1 MTTYF
6 SEIGKSISN
15 VLTKD
20 LKLSDKIT
28 INSSTTTVPF
38 KSETLISTNTN
49 SLSNKTTIA
58 RDVIDGIKADIVL
71 DANVKTVLATLTATD
86 VILNGMKVELKTGDV
101 CKIGA
106 LKANVLEKA
115 CAQYATGGVGV
126 KCVMALPSPNEI
138 SVNVCSEI
146 LGNGTFVGLD
156 GTVTTSGQAQS
167 YGVALQNRQGDT
179 TYALAAD
186 NGLDRL
192 KFGMSS
198 KLNSDVNGAIE
209 CVVGRSSGSLAYAVG
224 LQNSNSGA
232 RAVYNSQGTVDLA
245 KELSICDGAKANVV
259 VQAHLASKTY
269 KTGVAF
275 DIKA

>member
-1 MTTYF
+1 
-6 SEIGKSISN
+6 
-15 VLTKD
+15 V
-20 LKLSDKIT
+20 
-28 INSSTTTVPF
+28 
-38 KSETLISTNTN
+38 
-49 SLSNKTTIA
+49 
-58 RDVIDGIKADIVL
+58 
-71 DANVKTVLATLTATD
+71 
-86 VILNGMKVELKTGDV
+86 
-101 CKIGA
+101 
-106 LKANVLEKA
+106 
-115 CAQYATGGVGV
+115 
-126 KCVMALPSPNEI
+126 
-138 SVNVCSEI
+138 
-146 LGNGTFVGLD
+146 D
-156 GTVTTSGQAQS
+156 GTVTTSGQVQS
-167 YGVALQNRQGDT
+167 YGVALQKCQGDT

>member
-1 MTTYF
+1 MATYF

-20 LKLSDKIT
+20 LKLVDKIT
-28 INSSTTTVPF
+28 VSQPGSST
-38 KSETLISTNTN
+38 KSETIVNTSSS
-49 SLSNKTTIA
+49 SLSNKTTIT

-71 DANVKTVLATLTATD
+71 DANNRTVLTTLTATD
-86 VILNGMKVELKTGDV
+86 IVLSGMKVELKTGNV
-101 CKIGA
+101 TEIGQ

-115 CAQYATGGVGV
+115 SLQYATGGVGV
-126 KCVMALPSPNEI
+126 KCEMALPSPNAV
-138 SVNVCSEI
+138 SVNVCSDV
-146 LGNGTFVGLD
+146 LGNGTSVGVD
-156 GTVTTSGQAQS
+156 GMLTTSGAVQS
-167 YGVALQNRQGDT
+167 YGVALQKCQGDT
-179 TYALAAD
+179 TYAVAAD

-192 KFGMSS
+192 KFGMST
-198 KLNSDVNGAIE
+198 KLSADVNGAIE

-245 KELSICDGAKANVV
+245 KEFSICDGAKANVV

-275 DIKA
+275 DIKG

>member
-1 MTTYF
+1 MATYF

-28 INSSTTTVPF
+28 INSTANGT
-38 KSETLISTNTN
+38 KSETLISTNTS
-49 SLSNKTTIA
+49 SLSNKTTIS
-58 RDVIDGIKADIVL
+58 RDVVDGIKADIVL

-126 KCVMALPSPNEI
+126 KCEMALPSPNAI
-138 SVNVCSEI
+138 SMNVCSDI
-146 LGNGTFVGLD
+146 LGNGTVVGLD
-156 GTVTTSGQAQS
+156 GTVTSSGQVQS
-167 YGVALQNRQGDT
+167 YGVALQKCQGDT

>member
-28 INSSTTTVPF
+28 INSTANGT
-38 KSETLISTNTN
+38 KSETLISTNTS
-49 SLSNKTTIA
+49 SLSNKTTIS
-58 RDVIDGIKADIVL
+58 RDVVDGIKADIVL

-86 VILNGMKVELKTGDV
+86 VLLNGMKVELKTGDV

-126 KCVMALPSPNEI
+126 KCEMALPSPNAI
-138 SVNVCSEI
+138 SVNVCSDI
-146 LGNGTFVGLD
+146 LGNGTVVGVD
-156 GTVTTSGQAQS
+156 GTVTTSGQVQS
-167 YGVALQNRQGDT
+167 CGVIALQKCQGDT

-224 LQNSNSGA
+224 LQNSNSGRA
-232 RAVYNSQGTVDLA
+232 R
-245 KELSICDGAKANVV
+245 
-259 VQAHLASKTY
+259 VQQPRH
-269 KTGVAF
+269 GGFGEGAF
-275 DIKA
+275 DLRRRESERGGASALGEQDVQDWRGF